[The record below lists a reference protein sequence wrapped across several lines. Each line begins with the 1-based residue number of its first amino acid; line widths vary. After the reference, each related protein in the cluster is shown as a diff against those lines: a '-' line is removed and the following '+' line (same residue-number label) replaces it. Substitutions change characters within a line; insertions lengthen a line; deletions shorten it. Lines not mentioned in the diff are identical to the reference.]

1 MLNNFTNDKKL
12 FRLGVRSCG
21 NMWYNPR
28 SGRYSRTDKYDG
40 RKYNEAQF
48 KESLREFLSDGERL
62 RIPLVKSLLCQLVK
76 LKSTLQR
83 LDSYRFYS
91 RSVVPCTVEVD
102 VYCYRYLI
110 HFITLAVRSWSFT
123 TD

>member
-1 MLNNFTNDKKL
+1 
-12 FRLGVRSCG
+12 
-21 NMWYNPR
+21 MWYNPR

-48 KESLREFLSDGERL
+48 KESLREFLGDGERL

-91 RSVVPCTVEVD
+91 RLVVPCTVN
-102 VYCYRYLI
+102 
-110 HFITLAVRSWSFT
+110 
-123 TD
+123 